1 MALAAK
7 ADQIDSC
14 SGDGRRVGND
24 GAART
29 GSGQLFYQFGLDEMI
44 PTDRQVNVLTT
55 SVLMDLHH

>member
-1 MALAAK
+1 
-7 ADQIDSC
+7 
-14 SGDGRRVGND
+14 VGND